1 MHWTGINYLS
11 VPLAAVAA
19 WLAGAVWY
27 GALFSKPWIAA
38 TGITPEQMAA
48 NKAKPGAYR
57 PFIYSFLAE
66 LMMAFVLSGIMMH
79 AGPITVKNGLISG
92 ALCWVGFVM
101 TAMLVN
107 NSFAMRSPRLLAI
120 DGGHWLA
127 VLLLMGAIIGALGP

>member
-11 VPLAAVAA
+11 VPLAALAA

-27 GALFSKPWIAA
+27 GVLFSKPWIAA

-48 NKAKPGAYR
+48 SKGTPGAYR
-57 PFIYSFLAE
+57 PFVYCFAAE

-101 TAMLVN
+101 TTMLVN

-120 DGGHWLA
+120 DGGHWLV
-127 VLLLMGAIIGALGP
+127 VLLLMGAIIGTIGR